1 MTAMIYTALFFVIVG
16 CAAAIGIY
24 WIENSE
30 NK

>member
-1 MTAMIYTALFFVIVG
+1 MTSMMYVALFFGIVG